1 MKQKEERAREDM
13 RKKQRDVLDKQMNDR
28 KQLAADNLQQKR
40 DMDRKILDKAEREIA
55 EDKVKQMNLKQKMLQ
70 QKDMRERMIKES

>member
-55 EDKVKQMNLKQKMLQ
+55 EDKVKQMNLKQKML
-70 QKDMRERMIKES
+70 

>member
-55 EDKVKQMNLKQKMLQ
+55 EDKVKQMNLKQKCCNR
-70 QKDMRERMIKES
+70 KT

>member
-40 DMDRKILDKAEREIA
+40 DMDRKILEKAEREIA
-55 EDKVKQMNLKQKMLQ
+55 EDKVKQMNLKQKML
-70 QKDMRERMIKES
+70 